1 MATNQSFVD
10 IMSRLR
16 RGDSDAEAAVFHR
29 FARRLIALARS
40 RLDGQ
45 IRQKIDPEDVLQSVY
60 KSFFQRQAQGQFVL
74 DNWDALW
81 ALLTL
86 ITARKCGRWI
96 DFFHAERRD
105 VRMEDPARAQEG
117 LDVAALAGG
126 PSPVEAA
133 VLTET
138 LQELLTGL
146 SDSHRNIVALGLHGY
161 TTAEIS
167 EKVGRSERTVNRVLE
182 SVGKKLERDYASYGR

>member
-1 MATNQSFVD
+1 MAANQSFVD

-16 RGDSDAEAAVFHR
+16 RGDTDAEAAVFHR
-29 FARRLIALARS
+29 FARRLMALARK

-60 KSFFQRQAQGQFVL
+60 KSFFQRQARGQFVL

-105 VRMEDPARAQEG
+105 VRVEDPAHAG
-117 LDVAALAGG
+117 HALDAAALARG
-126 PSPVEAA
+126 PGPAEAA

-138 LQELLTGL
+138 LKEVLSGL
-146 SDSHRNIVALGLHGY
+146 SDSHRDIVSLGLEGY
-161 TTAEIS
+161 KTPEIS
-167 EKVGRSERTVNRVLE
+167 EKVGRSERTVNRVLQ
-182 SVGKKLERDYASYGR
+182 SVGKKLERDYASYAR

>member
-1 MATNQSFVD
+1 MAANQSFAD

-16 RGDSDAEAAVFHR
+16 SGDSHAEAAVFNR
-29 FARRLIALARS
+29 FAGRLIALARS

-60 KSFFQRQAQGQFVL
+60 KSFFQRQARGQFVL

-81 ALLTL
+81 ALLAL

-105 VRMEDPARAQEG
+105 VRLEDPARPGKSQ
-117 LDVAALAGG
+117 DMDALARG
-126 PSPVEAA
+126 PGPLEAA

-138 LQELLTGL
+138 LKELLAGL
-146 SDSHRNIVALGLHGY
+146 SDSHRDIVSLGLQGY
-161 TTAEIS
+161 TTPEIS
-167 EKVGRSERTVNRVLE
+167 EKAGRSERTVNRVLQ
-182 SVGKKLERDYASYGR
+182 SVGKKLEHDYASYA

>member
-1 MATNQSFVD
+1 MAANQSFVD

-16 RGDSDAEAAVFHR
+16 RGDTDAEAAVFNR
-29 FARRLIALARS
+29 FAARLIALARK
-40 RLDGQ
+40 RLNGQ

-60 KSFFQRQAQGQFVL
+60 KSFFVRQAQGQFVL
-74 DNWDALW
+74 DDWDALW

-105 VRMEDPARAQEG
+105 VRLEDPAHAGNG
-117 LDVAALAGG
+117 LEAAALARDPG
-126 PSPVEAA
+126 PVEAA

-138 LQELLTGL
+138 LKELLGGL
-146 SDSHRNIVALGLHGY
+146 SNSHRDIVSLGLQGY
-161 TTAEIS
+161 TTPEIS
-167 EKVGRSERTVNRVLE
+167 EKVGRSERTVNRVLQ
-182 SVGKKLERDYASYGR
+182 SIGKKLERDYASYAR

>member
-1 MATNQSFVD
+1 VN
-10 IMSRLR
+10 
-16 RGDSDAEAAVFHR
+16 R
-29 FARRLIALARS
+29 FAGRLIVLARK
-40 RLDGQ
+40 RLDGR
-45 IRQKIDPEDVLQSVY
+45 IRQKVDPEDVLQSVY
-60 KSFFQRQAQGQFVL
+60 KSFFQRQARGQFVL

-105 VRMEDPARAQEG
+105 VRLEDRTRAGGDLE
-117 LDVAALAGG
+117 VAALARG

-138 LQELLTGL
+138 LEALLGDL
-146 SDSHRNIVALGLHGY
+146 GDSHRDIVSLGLQGY
-161 TTAEIS
+161 TTSEIS
-167 EKVGRSERTVNRVLE
+167 EKVGRSERTVNRVLQ
-182 SVGKKLERDYASYGR
+182 SVGKKLERDYASYAR

>member
-1 MATNQSFVD
+1 MAANQSFVD

-29 FARRLIALARS
+29 FAGRLIALARR

-45 IRQKIDPEDVLQSVY
+45 IRQKVDPEDVLQSVY

-96 DFFHAERRD
+96 DFFHAECRD
-105 VRMEDPARAQEG
+105 VRLEKPDRSALG
-117 LDVAALAGG
+117 LDVDALARG
-126 PSPVEAA
+126 PTPQEAA

-138 LQELLTGL
+138 LEALLTGL
-146 SDSHRNIVALGLHGY
+146 SDCHREIVSLGLQGY
-161 TTAEIS
+161 TSSEIS
-167 EKVGRSERTVNRVLE
+167 ETVGRSERTVNRVLE
-182 SVGKKLERDYASYGR
+182 SVGKRLKRDYASYAR